1 MKTKIDKFGRIVI
14 PKKLREEF
22 GLTPGTEIAIDP
34 AEDGIEI
41 KPVEDHPRLV
51 RNEDGI
57 LVFVGE
63 ADFDVNAALREDR
76 SRRVRKLSPSEEPK

>member
-22 GLTPGTEIAIDP
+22 GLTPGTQITVDP
-34 AEDGIEI
+34 AEDRIEL

-63 ADFDVNAALREDR
+63 ADIDVNAALRDDR
-76 SRRVRKLSPSEEPK
+76 SRRIQKLSPSEEPR